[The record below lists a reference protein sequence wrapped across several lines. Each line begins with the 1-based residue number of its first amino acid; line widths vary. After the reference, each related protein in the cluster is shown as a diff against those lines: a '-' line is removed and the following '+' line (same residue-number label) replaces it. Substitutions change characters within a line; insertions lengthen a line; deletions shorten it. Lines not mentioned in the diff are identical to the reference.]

1 MFFFKKKPNI
11 EKVDED
17 WILDCWA
24 WLGRHLG
31 PVTGAD
37 HPDLVPLDRSIIP
50 IKPLPTQGLPELQI
64 DALTTLW
71 GMADWPI
78 ELIAQRPSREL
89 PQSVVFAE
97 MSSGGALGTY
107 LQHQNAARITYDPKL
122 AAQPLQL
129 AATLAH
135 ELAHYRLS
143 AIAAPP
149 PGGWDMN
156 EFATDLTV
164 AYLGMGLFAANAAR
178 SFEAFTDFDRQGWKA
193 ERAGYLTENE
203 WTFALAVFTHQRGI
217 DRSKLKPHLKDYLY
231 SGFKKNRAYIDANP
245 QLLMGE
251 RSYQIVSS

>member
-1 MFFFKKKPNI
+1 MDLHVRSLLVFFFKKKPNI

-17 WILDCWA
+17 WILDCWG

-37 HPDLVPLDRSIIP
+37 HPDLVPLDRSVIP
-50 IKPLPTQGLPELQI
+50 IKPQPKIGLPELQLN
-64 DALTTLW
+64 ALTTLW

-78 ELIAQRPSREL
+78 ELVPQQPSREL
-89 PQSVVFAE
+89 PRSVVFAE
-97 MSSGGALGTY
+97 MSSRGALGTY
-107 LQHQNAARITYDPKL
+107 SQQQNSARITYDPKL

-143 AIAAPP
+143 AIASPP

-164 AYLGMGLFAANAAR
+164 A
-178 SFEAFTDFDRQGWKA
+178 
-193 ERAGYLTENE
+193 
-203 WTFALAVFTHQRGI
+203 
-217 DRSKLKPHLKDYLY
+217 
-231 SGFKKNRAYIDANP
+231 
-245 QLLMGE
+245 
-251 RSYQIVSS
+251 